1 VIVPEDPISK
11 AIRFTGGLCCLM
23 ANRLRQNFVYLSMS
37 TYVITPTVE
46 QEKLIAEFL
55 EAQHIPFFK
64 DDEEELPPHVLEGI
78 TQGQAD
84 IAAGRFITFE
94 EFKKKH
100 PVD

>member
-1 VIVPEDPISK
+1 
-11 AIRFTGGLCCLM
+11 
-23 ANRLRQNFVYLSMS
+23 MS
-37 TYVITPTVE
+37 TYVITPTAE

-64 DDEEELPPHVLEGI
+64 DEDEELPSHVLEGI
-78 TQGQAD
+78 ARGQAD

-94 EFKKKH
+94 EFKKKY